1 MNNREPMP
9 CIEMT
14 KEKIQETVEKFG
26 AAAGRMKRAGMDICL
41 VHGGHGNLISQFT
54 SPLYNHRTDE
64 YGGSLENRARFAIE
78 VCDNIRKKCG
88 ENFVIEF
95 RISADEIADEGMH
108 FDETLELIG
117 MLKDHIDIIHVSA
130 GLHSDFNFA
139 YYRNWCQNYLMDR
152 GFNVHYAAKV
162 KERYPDLLVTT
173 VGSITSIEMAEEIIA
188 RIERDPLFVFFMSGE
203 KQVIMTGEIEGVP
216 VKIKIDSYHPGK
228 MIVDLKVMKDFRPI
242 YVPEKGRMSWI
253 EAWEYDLQGAVYQ
266 EIVRQNTGLKL
277 PFFIAAA
284 TKEKEPDI
292 DIIEIPQPY
301 LDVSLEHFK
310 ENVIRY
316 DGIKKYGF
324 DPDRCGVCDW
334 CKMTKVLS
342 APRSLEVLNYE

>member
-1 MNNREPMP
+1 
-9 CIEMT
+9 
-14 KEKIQETVEKFG
+14 
-26 AAAGRMKRAGMDICL
+26 MKQL
-41 VHGGHGNLISQFT
+41 TNENYF
-54 SPLYNHRTDE
+54 
-64 YGGSLENRARFAIE
+64 SLENQMMYMGVSQFKAFEKCEAAALAE
-78 VCDNIRKKCG
+78 VTG
-88 ENFVIEF
+88 E
-95 RISADEIADEGMH
+95 
-108 FDETLELIG
+108 
-117 MLKDHIDIIHVSA
+117 
-130 GLHSDFNFA
+130 
-139 YYRNWCQNYLMDR
+139 Y
-152 GFNVHYAAKV
+152 
-162 KERYPDLLVTT
+162 ERERTTALLV
-173 VGSITSIEMAEEIIA
+173 GSYVDAHFEGTLDIFKAKNPELFTKKGDLKAEYRQAEEIIA

>member
-1 MNNREPMP
+1 MNQHIHLVRCLFRCRIANQNILRNTTGIL
-9 CIEMT
+9 CI
-14 KEKIQETVEKFG
+14 
-26 AAAGRMKRAGMDICL
+26 
-41 VHGGHGNLISQFT
+41 
-54 SPLYNHRTDE
+54 
-64 YGGSLENRARFAIE
+64 
-78 VCDNIRKKCG
+78 
-88 ENFVIEF
+88 
-95 RISADEIADEGMH
+95 
-108 FDETLELIG
+108 
-117 MLKDHIDIIHVSA
+117 
-130 GLHSDFNFA
+130 LHAN
-139 YYRNWCQNYLMDR
+139 
-152 GFNVHYAAKV
+152 
-162 KERYPDLLVTT
+162 
-173 VGSITSIEMAEEIIA
+173 
-188 RIERDPLFVFFMSGE
+188 
-203 KQVIMTGEIEGVP
+203 
-216 VKIKIDSYHPGK
+216 
-228 MIVDLKVMKDFRPI
+228 
-242 YVPEKGRMSWI
+242 
-253 EAWEYDLQGAVYQ
+253 DLQGAVYQ